1 MTKGTEGAAARAMS
15 ILGTLEALTAQ
26 INPRGW
32 GPHEGPMR
40 AGTASFLALNHG
52 RLIVLNVFNR
62 SVIATQFALC
72 VLISRCLF
80 IFAAYFCHFLLNWN
94 HKSHTNLELKGAS
107 ESMRGSRKPQA
118 FSLIEVF
125 HCGKW
130 KILGRLGF
138 VGVPMTWSVRNTH
151 D

>member
-1 MTKGTEGAAARAMS
+1 MTKGTEAAAARAMS
-15 ILGTLEALTAQ
+15 ILGALGALTAQ
-26 INPRGW
+26 ISPRGW
-32 GPHEGPMR
+32 GPHEGRDCFIPSPKPR
-40 AGTASFLALNHG
+40 WF
-52 RLIVLNVFNR
+52 IVLNVFNL
-62 SVIATQFALC
+62 SVVATQFAHC

-130 KILGRLGF
+130 KILGPLGF
-138 VGVPMTWSVRNTH
+138 GGVPTTWSVRNTH